1 MKSITTNKS
10 TANIIWLAIIC
21 ALCLSL
27 TAASIIY
34 SDVITKHLM
43 LMLCTSIVFYFLI
56 IITFIQYIVFKEA
69 TYFYYIIYIVVN
81 ILYFTIIIPSYEDSG
96 INLPTSLS
104 IFLQYFP
111 LSLLVISYYMY
122 VQFAINFLRLK
133 ATDHKTY
140 KLLKSFGNIYF
151 FLFIIALV
159 TSFVFPNNYF
169 FGVVKTIILIICM
182 PLGVTCITIMYL
194 KTRNTIGTILS
205 VGTIFFFTGSVLG
218 FLFSNGILKYPGD
231 TFPFN
236 KWIFYTEM
244 GTILEAIM
252 FFGSFSYRNKLILD
266 EETEGRQKLEFIRN
280 DIAKNLHDEIGS
292 TLTSINI
299 LSVVSEQAMETE
311 PQHAKEMIHQITTQS
326 KTIQQSMSDI
336 VWSIRP
342 ENECIENLSSRI
354 REYAAQTLEPLNIQA
369 TISLDDN
376 IVCQKLPMPYRK
388 EILLICKE
396 AINNVAKHS
405 GANKVSVSLY
415 KNCKTLSLTIIDNGL
430 WKGTTSGTGTKSMK
444 ERAISIGG
452 ELNITN
458 TILGTNITAIMPIP

>member
-1 MKSITTNKS
+1 MS
-10 TANIIWLAIIC
+10 AEA
-21 ALCLSL
+21 
-27 TAASIIY
+27 
-34 SDVITKHLM
+34 ITKHLM

-81 ILYFTIIIPSYEDSG
+81 IIYFTIIIPSYEDSG
-96 INLPTSLS
+96 ISLPTSLS
-104 IFLQYFP
+104 HLLHYFP

-122 VQFAINFLRLK
+122 VQFAINFMRLK
-133 ATDHKTY
+133 ITDRKTY
-140 KLLKSFGNIYF
+140 KVLKSFGNVYLLLF
-151 FLFIIALV
+151 FIALIS
-159 TSFVFPNNYF
+159 SFIFPDNHF

-182 PLGVTCITIMYL
+182 PLGIICITTMYL
-194 KTRNTIGTILS
+194 KTRNAIGTILS

-266 EETEGRQKLEFIRN
+266 EEMEGRQRLEFIRN

-299 LSVVSEQAMETE
+299 LSVVSEQAMEKE

-354 REYAAQTLEPLNIQA
+354 REYASQTLEPLNIDA
-369 TISLDDN
+369 TIILDEN
-376 IVCQKLPMPYRK
+376 IVCQKLPMSYRK

-405 GANKVSVSLY
+405 GANKVSVSLH
-415 KNCKTLSLTIIDNGL
+415 KNCKTMSLIIMDNGL
-430 WKGTTSGTGTKSMK
+430 WKGNTSGTGTKSMK

-452 ELNITN
+452 ELIITN
-458 TILGTNITAIMPIP
+458 SILGTNITAVMPIP

>member
-10 TANIIWLAIIC
+10 TANIVWLAIIC

-27 TAASIIY
+27 TGACIMSAEG
-34 SDVITKHLM
+34 ITKHLM

-81 ILYFTIIIPSYEDSG
+81 IVYFTIIIPSYEDSG
-96 INLPTSLS
+96 IHLPTSLS
-104 IFLQYFP
+104 HFLRYFP

-122 VQFAINFLRLK
+122 VQFAINFMRLK
-133 ATDHKTY
+133 ITDRKTY
-140 KLLKSFGNIYF
+140 TVLKSFGNIYLLLF
-151 FLFIIALV
+151 FIALIS
-159 TSFVFPNNYF
+159 SFIFPDNHF
-169 FGVVKTIILIICM
+169 FDVVKTIILILCM
-182 PLGVTCITIMYL
+182 PLGIICITIMYL
-194 KTRNTIGTILS
+194 KTRNAIGTILS
-205 VGTIFFFTGSVLG
+205 VGTIFFFIGSVLG
-218 FLFSNGILKYPGD
+218 FLFSNGILKYPGA

-266 EETEGRQKLEFIRN
+266 EEMEGRQRLEFIRN

-299 LSVVSEQAMETE
+299 LSVVSEQAMESE

-342 ENECIENLSSRI
+342 ENECIESLSSRI
-354 REYAAQTLEPLNIQA
+354 REYAAQTLEPLNINA
-369 TISLDDN
+369 TITLDEN

-405 GANKVSVSLY
+405 GASKVSVSLH
-415 KNCKTLSLTIIDNGL
+415 KNCKTMSLTIMDNGV
-430 WKGTTSGTGTKSMK
+430 WKGNNSGTGTKSMK
-444 ERAISIGG
+444 ERAMSIGG

-458 TILGTNITAIMPIP
+458 SILGTNITAVMPIP

>member
-1 MKSITTNKS
+1 MKSIATNKS
-10 TANIIWLAIIC
+10 TANIIWLAMIC
-21 ALCLSL
+21 VLCLSL
-27 TAASIIY
+27 T
-34 SDVITKHLM
+34 ITCVMYAEGISKHLL

-69 TYFYYIIYIVVN
+69 TYFYYIIYIIVN
-81 ILYFTIIIPSYEDSG
+81 IAYFTIIIPSYEGSG
-96 INLPTSLS
+96 INLPAALS
-104 IFLQYFP
+104 SFLHFFP

-122 VQFAINFLRLK
+122 VHFAINFLRLK
-133 ATDHKTY
+133 VTDIKTY
-140 KLLKSFGNIYF
+140 NLLKSFGNIYF
-151 FLFIIALV
+151 VLFVIALV
-159 TSFVFPNNYF
+159 SSFIFPDNYI
-169 FGVVKTIILIICM
+169 FGIVKTIILVLCM
-182 PLGVTCITIMYL
+182 PLGIICITILYL
-194 KTRNTIGTILS
+194 KTRNAIGTILS

-231 TFPFN
+231 TFPLN

-299 LSVVSEQAMETE
+299 LSVVSEQALEKQ
-311 PQHAKEMIHQITTQS
+311 PAHAKEMIHQITTQS
-326 KTIQQSMSDI
+326 RTIQQSMSDI

-354 REYAAQTLEPLNIQA
+354 REYAAQTLEPLNINA
-369 TISLDDN
+369 TITLDEN
-376 IVCQKLPMPYRK
+376 IICQKLPMPYRK
-388 EILLICKE
+388 ELLLICKE

-405 GANKVSVSLY
+405 GANKVSVSLH
-415 KNCKTLSLTIIDNGL
+415 KNCKTMSLTITDNGI
-430 WKGTTSGTGTKSMK
+430 WKGSSSGTGTKSMK

-458 TILGTNITAIMPIP
+458 GILGTKITAVMPIP